1 MTRKNRALMN
11 LFYVPALVLFSVF
24 VIFPFFEGLRISFT
38 NWTGYLPNYKY
49 VGLANYKKLFT
60 DTYFPR
66 VFLNTIIY
74 GFGSTLM
81 QNIIGM
87 ALALFL
93 NARFRGRSVLRAVVY
108 LPAMIAPLIMG
119 YVMFY
124 VFQYQGGALND
135 IMLVLGRERIDW
147 LAAPWRTVCII
158 TIVNTLQYAG
168 VAMVIYLAGLQ
179 NIPSMYFEAADI
191 DGVGTF
197 AKFRYITFPLLMPA
211 ITSAVILNLI
221 GGLKLF
227 DIIRA
232 LTPPSPSTGAHSL
245 STYLTYQYFNV
256 QKAGYS
262 AVLGVVSFVFIL
274 LAANAAMRY
283 FDRKEAQML

>member
-1 MTRKNRALMN
+1 MTRRNRTIMN
-11 LFYVPALVLFSVF
+11 FFYIPALLLFAVF
-24 VIFPFFEGLRISFT
+24 VVFPLFEGIRISFT
-38 NWTGYLPNYKY
+38 NWTGYLPDYKY
-49 VGLANYKKLFT
+49 VGFANYRKLFT
-60 DTYFPR
+60 DQYFPT

-74 GFGSTLM
+74 GFGSTIL
-81 QNIIGM
+81 QNILGM
-87 ALALFL
+87 ALAIILDGQ
-93 NARFRGRSVLRAVVY
+93 FRGRGVLRAVVY

-124 VFQYQGGALND
+124 IFQYSGGALND
-135 IMLVLGRERIDW
+135 IMRVLGYDMVDW
-147 LAAPWRTVCII
+147 LAVPSRTVAII
-158 TIVNTLQYAG
+158 LSVNTLQYVG

-179 NIPSMYFEAADI
+179 NIPMMYFEAAKM
-191 DGVGTF
+191 DGVNAWGM
-197 AKFRYITFPLLMPA
+197 FRYVTLPLLMPA

-232 LTPPSPSTGAHSL
+232 LTPPSPSNGAHSL

-262 AVLGVVSFVFIL
+262 AVLGIVVFVFIL
-274 LAANAAMRY
+274 IVANLCMWF
-283 FDRKEAQML
+283 FDKKEEQML